1 MKKKIFLIGIL
12 AFLVSIAVIP
22 RTFSLDV
29 WGVAKGDTRVYYFT
43 EVYTGNVTG
52 TTLYPTL
59 QYMILYNKDIGTNNR
74 TDVHLRIHQL
84 TSNMPQE
91 QYITHND
98 NDALYTIAAMFGSEN
113 QLFSFEYISLWGD
126 PDNLGEIYEKVGY
139 IGNFILP
146 IKGSGS
152 SPWWGVNWT
161 RAYNQFN
168 TLTSLTEYNAT
179 YEGTLM
185 VINCT
190 KYNQVDINGLS
201 YNLTKRIV
209 WDNSTGFLISFE
221 INKYYENGLY
231 QVKSTITSEA
241 SYSPPATSTFAIAL
255 EDVFWILAVIIG
267 GTAVTISV
275 IVFYKVKKR

>member
-59 QYMILYNKDIGTNNR
+59 QYMILYNKDIGANNR
-74 TDVHLRIHQL
+74 TDVYLMINKL
-84 TSNMPQE
+84 TGTTPQQ
-91 QYITHND
+91 QYVTIEDD
-98 NDALYTIAAMFGSEN
+98 NIIYQWAAFFGI
-113 QLFSFEYISLWGD
+113 EYQFFIFGD
-126 PDNLGEIYEKVGY
+126 TDNFGNIYSGY
-139 IGNFILP
+139 GWASSFILP
-146 IKGSGS
+146 IKGNVS
-152 SPWWGVNWT
+152 SLWGVDWT
-161 RAYNQFN
+161 RAYDEIN
-168 TLTSLTEYNAT
+168 TLASLTEYNAT
-179 YEGTLM
+179 YEGTFM

-190 KYNQVDINGLS
+190 KYNQVGVNGLS

-221 INKYYENGLY
+221 MNRYYENGLY